1 MSSNR
6 NKFDLSGID
15 FRASDP
21 VKPKARAEVHQTRPQ
36 HSSFKQMMARHQPE
50 PVAHQSGESHLSKA
64 QLKQNAQILQNGP
77 LDHSRAS
84 VSAQAARQSA
94 DFFTR
99 SEDQTDSGGAGGT
112 DSESLEQVN
121 GVSQDVTLKAN
132 KNGQSLGVAAQALL
146 ATRGTGSAGVKLS
159 ESLKVAL
166 KNIDG
171 QTEDST
177 LALACANSSSN
188 PDALGSPGLDSL
200 QGLDLSTPLSTQQ
213 HGLASDNSSSASA
226 NPSQLYIPTPFG
238 QEAWVE
244 AFEQKLTWLV
254 TQNDQQASLTLNP
267 PELGPLKI
275 VLHIKQNVATA
286 SFSSD
291 NPEVRHVLAAQ
302 QASLRE
308 SFSRQDIYLHQ
319 ITIQDCG
326 AQAQSD
332 NKNRE
337 RAVAQAISPE
347 SVAAARSDVSVT
359 AAPLVERP
367 GRTLSQKLVNL
378 YA

>member
-6 NKFDLSGID
+6 NKLDLSGID

-21 VKPKARAEVHQTRPQ
+21 VKPKARAEVHQTPPQ
-36 HSSFKQMMARHQPE
+36 HTSFKQMMARHQPE
-50 PVAHQSGESHLSKA
+50 PVAHQSGEPHLSKA
-64 QLKQNAQILQNGP
+64 QLKQNAQVLQNGP

-84 VSAQAARQSA
+84 LSAQAALQSA
-94 DFFTR
+94 DFFTSSGDR
-99 SEDQTDSGGAGGT
+99 ADTGGAHGP
-112 DSESLEQVN
+112 DSEASEQGN
-121 GVSQDVTLKAN
+121 GVGQGVTLQAN
-132 KNGQSLGVAAQALL
+132 KNGQSLGVAAKALI

-159 ESLKVAL
+159 ESLKVTL

-177 LALACANSSSN
+177 LARACTNPSSN
-188 PDALGSPGLDSL
+188 PDELGSPGMDTLL
-200 QGLDLSTPLSTQQ
+200 GLDLSTPLSTQQ
-213 HGLASDNSSSASA
+213 HGLASDNSPSASA
-226 NPSQLYIPTPFG
+226 NPSQLYLPTPFG

-308 SFSRQDIYLHQ
+308 SFSRQDIDLQQ

-337 RAVAQAISPE
+337 RSLAQAISPE
-347 SVAAARSDVSVT
+347 SVAATRSDVSVT
-359 AAPLVERP
+359 AATLVERP
-367 GRTLSQKLVNL
+367 GRTLSQKLINL